1 LDLSCQEIVA
11 SDPQIVF
18 VGTKHRP
25 HIGKPLFID
34 VVELQNIVQDIV
46 LRMSSSQQFEECWNK
61 QISVATTGVQDRQI
75 GSGPQF
81 DGNSINHFAG
91 THDGRWFVI
100 AGLVSGFVGVQD
112 GVIIDAE
119 FLKG

>member
-18 VGTKHRP
+18 VGTKHGP

-46 LRMSSSQQFEECWNK
+46 LRMTNSQQFEECRNK
-61 QISVATTGVQDRQI
+61 QISVATTRVQDRQI

-81 DGNSINHFAG
+81 NWDFINHFAG
-91 THDGRWFVI
+91 THNWCWFVV
-100 AGLVSGFVGVQD
+100 AGLVCGFVGVQD